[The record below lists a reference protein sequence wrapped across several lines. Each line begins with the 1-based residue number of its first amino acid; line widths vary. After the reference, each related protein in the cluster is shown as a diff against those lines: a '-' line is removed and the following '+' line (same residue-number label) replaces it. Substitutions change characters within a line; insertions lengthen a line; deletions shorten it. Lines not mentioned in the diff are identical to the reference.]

1 MILIQKAMS
10 VIQLTK
16 QGFIDNVMDY
26 QNNPKEWNFK
36 GDKPAI
42 IDFYATW
49 CGPCKM
55 IAPIME
61 ELSEEYKGKVTFYK
75 VDTEQ
80 EQELSSLFGIRSIPS
95 VLFIPMNET
104 PQMSQGAMPKASFE
118 KAIDDILLKKNNA
131 TE

>member
-1 MILIQKAMS
+1 MS

-26 QNNPKEWNFK
+26 QNNPNEWNFK

-95 VLFIPMNET
+95 VLFIPMNDT
-104 PQMSQGAMPKASFE
+104 PQMSQGAMPKQSFE
-118 KAIDDILLKKNNA
+118 KAIDDILLKNNNGA
-131 TE
+131 E